1 MTTATSEFPRLFETL
16 RIGSKIARNRVVRAA
31 TTTGLTQHN
40 AVGEKMLAHYAR
52 MADGGVGSIVTDA
65 LRVHPGSYS
74 SHGIPAYSE
83 SSIDGLGALAET
95 IHDRGALVFA
105 QLNHSGRQH
114 LGTSIP
120 AYLVGPSAVACPR
133 SGGVPHP
140 LSLDEIREMRDLFI
154 TCARN
159 LAAAGMDGLELN
171 GAQGHLLQQFLS
183 PFSNQRTDAYGGSSE
198 ARARFATEILRGIR
212 DAVGDTF
219 VVGYRL
225 GVDEFTDGGLT
236 TDSTAAFAQLLEREG
251 LVDYISFSQGNF
263 NSIAAHL
270 PDRHY
275 PPTPFADVQARVG
288 AALSQVV
295 RIACTRIQRPGQAE
309 RIIAEG
315 WADAV
320 AMSRALTVDPRWA
333 EKAQRGDVAAI
344 RPCIQCNHCWSGL
357 HEGTSSLTCVQNAE
371 VGREAELGALQPATE
386 PRHVVIVGGGPGGL
400 ETARVAAERGHRVTL
415 FERTSVLGGKVAGGD
430 IGGHLDYAAAAAWLV
445 REVRR
450 LGVTTHLGAAAT
462 ADTVAASRPDV
473 VVIATGAR
481 PVVPDVETD
490 GSVILAASLDGVP
503 ADLADERV
511 VVVDEDGHYW
521 AAQTAEE
528 LAGRG
533 ARVTILTRFFEGF
546 REMPIVSRIAALRA
560 LDDAAATVVVMHEI
574 VGVRAGGLDIRHYD
588 SHRGSRLDDV
598 ARVVWVGPQVPEDA
612 LVGALAD
619 RLPHVPVHVIGDAFA
634 PRRLRHAIKEGFDL
648 AWSLA

>member
-1 MTTATSEFPRLFETL
+1 MTNLSVAFPRLFEPL
-16 RIGSKIARNRVVRAA
+16 HIGAKVARNRVVRAA
-31 TTTGLTQHN
+31 TTTGLAQHN

-52 MADGGVGSIVTDA
+52 MADGGIGAIVTDA
-65 LRVHPGSYS
+65 LRVHPGSS
-74 SHGIPAYSE
+74 DSHGIPAYSE
-83 SSIDGLGALAET
+83 SSIDGLAALART
-95 IHDRGALVFA
+95 IRDRGVLAFA

-114 LGTSIP
+114 LATSIP

-140 LSLDEIREMRDLFI
+140 LSLDEVREMRDLFVA
-154 TCARN
+154 CARN

-183 PFSNQRTDAYGGSSE
+183 PFSNHRSDAYGGSIE

-212 DAVGDTF
+212 EAVDDTF

-236 TDSTAAFAQLLEREG
+236 TDLTADFAQHLEREG

-288 AALSQVV
+288 ATLSSVV
-295 RIACTRIQRPGQAE
+295 RIACTRIQRPDQAE
-309 RIIAEG
+309 RIIADG

-320 AMSRALTVDPRWA
+320 AMSRALTVDPSWV

-357 HEGTSSLTCVQNAE
+357 HEGNKSLTCVQNAE
-371 VGREAELGALQPATE
+371 VGREAELGALRPASK
-386 PRHVVIVGGGPGGL
+386 PRHVVIVGGGPGGM
-400 ETARVAAERGHRVTL
+400 ETARIAAERGHRVTV
-415 FERTSVLGGKVAGGD
+415 FERESALGGKVAGGD
-430 IGGHLDYAAAAAWLV
+430 IGGHGDYAAAADWLV

-450 LGVTTHLGAAAT
+450 LGVTIRLGAAAT
-462 ADTVAASRPDV
+462 VEMVEATSPDV

-481 PVVPDVETD
+481 PIVPDVESD
-490 GSVILAASLDGVP
+490 GSVSLAASLDGIS
-503 ADLADERV
+503 ADLAGKHV
-511 VVVDEDGHYW
+511 IVVDEDGHYW

-528 LAGRG
+528 LALRG
-533 ARVTILTRFFEGF
+533 ARVTILTRFFEAF
-546 REMPIVSRIAALRA
+546 RELPIVSRIAALRT
-560 LDDAAATVVVMHEI
+560 LDEAGAVVLPMHEI
-574 VGVRAGGLDIRHYD
+574 VRVSAGGLDVRHYD
-588 SHRGSRLDDV
+588 SHRGGRLDDIDG
-598 ARVVWVGPQVPEDA
+598 VVWVGPQVPEDA
-612 LVGALAD
+612 LVAALAQ
-619 RLPHVPVHVIGDAFA
+619 RLPEVPTHVIGDAFA

-648 AWSLA
+648 AWSL